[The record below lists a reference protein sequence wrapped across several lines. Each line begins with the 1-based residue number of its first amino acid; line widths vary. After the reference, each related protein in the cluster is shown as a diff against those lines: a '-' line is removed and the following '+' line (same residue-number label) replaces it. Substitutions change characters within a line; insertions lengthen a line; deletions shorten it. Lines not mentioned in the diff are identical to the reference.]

1 MHATTGGHDVPRLT
15 LLAVFLMVAAVGAH
29 HGSADYDVGREVT
42 VEGTVTQWRWSS
54 PHTWVSLTVTRPDG
68 STQQWSGEGP
78 PLQWAEARG
87 WSKATLKPGETVR
100 LVMYPSRREAHG
112 GLIKRIE
119 RASGDLLVSR
129 PWLDGRQ

>member
-15 LLAVFLMVAAVGAH
+15 LLAVFVMVAAAGAH
-29 HGSADYDVGREVT
+29 HGSAEYDVGREVT

-54 PHTWVSLTVTRPDG
+54 PHTWVSLSVSRPDG
-68 STQQWSGEGP
+68 STDKWSGEGP

-87 WSKATLKPGETVR
+87 WSKATLKPGERVR